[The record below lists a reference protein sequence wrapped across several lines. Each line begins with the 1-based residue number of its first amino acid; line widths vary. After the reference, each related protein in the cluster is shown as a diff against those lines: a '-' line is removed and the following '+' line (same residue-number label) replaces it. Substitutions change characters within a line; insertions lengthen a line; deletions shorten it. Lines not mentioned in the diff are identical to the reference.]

1 MLYKTGI
8 RDPLALVFFFRK
20 NTIGHYLW
28 HSQITPC
35 ELDICLSAHM
45 GTRLSKLCLFTLTI
59 FFWNN
64 SLLSS
69 LTVCLYL
76 WAPSSTESS
85 DVILLPVLGKHCPA
99 AVLGAGRSVSDM
111 HLLSIVDDGHEMQP
125 NRIPPAH
132 NVSTFISFSK
142 VRAMSTFVSFV
153 G

>member
-1 MLYKTGI
+1 MVVTGKKPAWYPQGFTGALLRVPPLWGSTGAPGTYMQTNYFNKEVCVLYKTGI
-8 RDPLALVFFFRK
+8 RDPLALVFFFGK

-69 LTVCLYL
+69 LMPL
-76 WAPSSTESS
+76 
-85 DVILLPVLGKHCPA
+85 
-99 AVLGAGRSVSDM
+99 
-111 HLLSIVDDGHEMQP
+111 
-125 NRIPPAH
+125 
-132 NVSTFISFSK
+132 
-142 VRAMSTFVSFV
+142 FV
-153 G
+153 GTFQYRILRCDIAASIGQALPCGCSGSR